1 METYI
6 DNPEIKAIRRC
17 RPNGLTLSQAAKR
30 MKKKR
35 FDFENNAKLIAQ
47 WREMKRLFGCG
58 SLSCSYMNGYRQ
70 QAKQPP
76 TQQELNTPVG
86 PFSGGLTYG
95 DWKGITD
102 PGKML
107 RDMLSIERS

>member
-30 MKKKR
+30 MKKR

-47 WREMKRLFGCG
+47 WREMKCLFGCG
-58 SLSCSYMNGYRQ
+58 SLSFSYLHGHRQ

-107 RDMLSIERS
+107 RGLLKSEKS